1 MSFVSFLGLLLI
13 FLLDIESLVQI
24 SIIGLFTGFGS
35 ALGNY
40 LAQRSFI
47 RHFDKINLKDKK

>member
-1 MSFVSFLGLLLI
+1 MTI
-13 FLLDIESLVQI
+13 LDFESLIQI
-24 SIIGLFTGFGS
+24 GVIGIFTGFGS

-47 RHFDKINLKDKK
+47 RHLEKIGLKDKK

>member
-1 MSFVSFLGLLLI
+1 MLTVDTLI
-13 FLLDIESLVQI
+13 QI
-24 SIIGLFTGFGS
+24 VVVGICTGFGS

-47 RHFDKINLKDKK
+47 KHIDKITKNSKK